1 MARTAA
7 TATTGRANRR
17 FLLLALL
24 AGLVSA
30 ILVYAALSRAT
41 EDNGGAATITVPA
54 VVAARDIP
62 ARTEITA
69 GMVEVK
75 QVPVDDRSDLAFSD
89 PTQVVGQVTRF
100 PIAAG
105 EHILSTKV
113 VALTG
118 AAAEDESLSFV
129 VPPGMRG
136 VAITVNQ
143 VIGSGG
149 LVLPGDYVDVIAVF
163 DVEFQTGGQDATSRE
178 TKEKF
183 FASTVLQNVEVL
195 AVAQTIVDAPPES
208 TAADNPE
215 EATTT
220 SASSQ
225 RVRNTEADP
234 NPEATTVTLG
244 VTLDDA
250 QKIFVAEENG
260 VLRLAVR
267 PFGDDEIED
276 VSYFT
281 ELELLPPDLPNPFQ
295 R

>member
-7 TATTGRANRR
+7 TATAGRANRR

-30 ILVYAALSRAT
+30 ILVYAAVSRAT
-41 EDNGGAATITVPA
+41 GGEETAATITVPA
-54 VVAARDIP
+54 VVATRDIP
-62 ARTEITA
+62 ARTEVTA
-69 GMVEVK
+69 GMVEIK

-89 PTQVVGQVTRF
+89 TTQVVGQVTRY
-100 PIAAG
+100 PITEG

-118 AAAEDESLSFV
+118 ATAGDESLSFV
-129 VPPGMRG
+129 VPPEMRG
-136 VAITVNQ
+136 VAITVDE

-163 DVEFQTGGQDATSRE
+163 DVDFRVADQDATSRE
-178 TKEKF
+178 TEEKF
-183 FASTVLQNVEVL
+183 FASTILQNVEVL
-195 AVAQTIVDAPPES
+195 AVAQTLVDAPPES
-208 TAADNPE
+208 TTAADNPD
-215 EATTT
+215 EAT
-220 SASSQ
+220 ADSSQ
-225 RVRNTEADP
+225 RARNTEADP
-234 NPEATTVTLG
+234 NPEASTVTLA

-260 VLRLAVR
+260 TLRLAVR
-267 PFGDDEIED
+267 PFGDDNIED
-276 VSYFT
+276 VNYFT

>member
-7 TATTGRANRR
+7 TATAGRANRR

-41 EDNGGAATITVPA
+41 GDEETTATITVPA
-54 VVAARDIP
+54 VVAARDIS

-69 GMVEVK
+69 GMVEIR

-89 PTQVVGQVTRF
+89 TTQVVGQVTRY
-100 PIAAG
+100 PIAEG
-105 EHILSTKV
+105 EHVLSTKV

-118 AAAEDESLSFV
+118 ATAEDESLSFV
-129 VPPGMRG
+129 VPADMRG
-136 VAITVNQ
+136 VAINVDQ

-149 LVLPGDYVDVIAVF
+149 LVLPGDYVDVIAIF
-163 DVEFQTGGQDATSRE
+163 DVEFTTGGQDATNRE

-183 FASTVLQNVEVL
+183 FASTILQNVEVL
-195 AVAQTIVDAPPES
+195 AVAQTLVDAPPEA
-208 TAADNPE
+208 TAE
-215 EATTT
+215 ENSEDATA
-220 SASSQ
+220 ASSQ
-225 RVRNTEADP
+225 RARNTEADP
-234 NPEATTVTLG
+234 NPEASTVTLA

-260 VLRLAVR
+260 TLRLAVR
-267 PFGDDEIED
+267 PFGEDNIED
-276 VSYFT
+276 VNYFT